1 MNTQGIPMKKL
12 SKREIAE
19 AMKTMPIERILL
31 GANNPANLKLTK
43 KQKDFA
49 EAAVSTGNKTEA
61 YRRAYS
67 SKGKRTTAAAE
78 ANKVSKNPNVATYIL
93 ALEASKAAEEYL
105 LPARL
110 RSMTIHKLSSMALN
124 DDLKPSE
131 QLRALELVGK
141 MSEVS
146 LFSER
151 REIVHSLDSGSLK
164 AKLMEAVQLAIE
176 NSKSLRHATK
186 RDAQQLL
193 NELNEPIDIEAGDI
207 KDLEKNPIFE
217 DGDGLENDTLPTPPT
232 PIPPFLPDAMAG
244 HMHSIPDN
252 QSPKIEGE
260 GVQNVSHET
269 IDPLHETPPLS
280 NPKQKG

>member
-1 MNTQGIPMKKL
+1 MKKL

-49 EAAVSTGNKTEA
+49 EAAVATGNKTEA
-61 YRRAYS
+61 YRRAYN

-78 ANKVSKNPNVATYIL
+78 ANKVSKNPNVSTYIL
-93 ALEASKAAEEYL
+93 ALEAHKAAEEYL

-110 RSMTIHKLSSMALN
+110 RSMAIHKLSSMALN

-164 AKLMEAVQLAIE
+164 DKLMEAVQLAIA
-176 NSKSLRHATK
+176 NSKSIRHTTK

-207 KDLEKNPIFE
+207 KELEKAASSEVEAVENE
-217 DGDGLENDTLPTPPT
+217 DIPTPPT

-252 QSPKIEGE
+252 QLPKNAGE
-260 GVQNVSHET
+260 GVQNVSRET
-269 IDPLHETPPLS
+269 IDPVTETPPLVNS
-280 NPKQKG
+280 EQKG

>member
-43 KQKDFA
+43 KQKEFA

-61 YRRAYS
+61 YRRAYN

-110 RSMTIHKLSSMALN
+110 RSMAIHKLSSMALN
-124 DDLKPSE
+124 DGLKPSE

-164 AKLMEAVQLAIE
+164 SKLMEAVQLAIE

-207 KDLEKNPIFE
+207 KELEKAASSE
-217 DGDGLENDTLPTPPT
+217 GDGLENEDIPTPHT

-252 QSPKIEGE
+252 QSPKIAGE

-280 NPKQKG
+280 NPEQKG